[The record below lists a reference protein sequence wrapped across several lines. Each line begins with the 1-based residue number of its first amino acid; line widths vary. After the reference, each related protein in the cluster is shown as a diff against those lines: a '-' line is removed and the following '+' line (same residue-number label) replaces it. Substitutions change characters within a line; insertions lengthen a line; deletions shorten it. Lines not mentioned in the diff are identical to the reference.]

1 MFGDYEIRSNV
12 SKSVFI
18 ALHKPSNN
26 FVAIKKLSVDNF
38 GDEEF
43 KLICEEMT
51 LDLEHKN
58 IIKVL
63 ASFVKD
69 QDVHIVYPFYCFGS
83 CKEAMKNYFYAGFP
97 EVIASLIVRDV
108 LQAIEYLHSCGIIH
122 R

>member
-12 SKSVFI
+12 SKCVFI

-26 FVAIKKLSVDNF
+26 FVAIKKVPVFEKS
-38 GDEEF
+38 DEEF
-43 KLICEEMT
+43 KLICEEIT

-69 QDVHIVYPFYCFGS
+69 LDVHIVYPFYCFGS

-97 EVIASLIVRDV
+97 EIIASLIVRDV
-108 LQAIEYLHSCGIIH
+108 LQALEYLHSCGIIH